1 MNSREKKRRDK
12 KSRQNFLK
20 KMLCTNFEKEI
31 VTVFIYQGVS
41 PQT

>member
-12 KSRQNFLK
+12 KSRQSFLK
-20 KMLCTNFEKEI
+20 KMLCTNFEKDMEA
-31 VTVFIYQGVS
+31 VFIYQGVS